1 MNLEVPD
8 EFIQQIIVEEL
19 KWHYLSIAPN
29 APNARPP
36 MFSYDEEIDKKEVKK
51 LRKALKRV
59 LEYYGHKVQE

>member
-29 APNARPP
+29 ARPP
-36 MFSYDEEIDKKEVKK
+36 IFSYDEEIDKKEVKK